1 VTSKQLP
8 GWRLHA
14 GHHAKEFFMRAIPIL
29 VVAIATLGAAGACA
43 QQTSQA
49 SAHADHHAVNVAAAA
64 APQSQGEVR
73 KVDLAQGKV
82 TLRHGPLVNLDM
94 PAMTMV
100 FTATDRQLLQGLKV
114 GDKVRFHAES
124 RDGIL
129 IVTALEVVR

>member
-1 VTSKQLP
+1 MQ
-8 GWRLHA
+8 
-14 GHHAKEFFMRAIPIL
+14 AIHVL
-29 VVAIATLGAAGACA
+29 VAIATLGSAAAYA
-43 QQTSQA
+43 QQTSQPSGHAA
-49 SAHADHHAVNVAAAA
+49 SHAVHVAAAA
-64 APQSQGEVR
+64 APQSEGEVR

-100 FTATDRQLLQGLKV
+100 FTATDKQLLQGLKV